1 MATIVMPNKGII
13 IGNPYP
19 NPVEKYLYV
28 PLYSEVTI
36 IVQLQIRDTSGTLIK
51 QKQYISQ
58 GRNILQI
65 LLDNIPSGTYHLE
78 INIHDCQWHYEIT
91 KI

>member
-1 MATIVMPNKGII
+1 MPDKGIV

-28 PLYSEVTI
+28 PVYSEMTI
-36 IVQLQIRDTSGTLIK
+36 VVQLQLRTTSGALMT

-65 LLDNIPSGTYHLE
+65 PMDNIPSGTYHLK
-78 INIHDCQWHYEIT
+78 ISVHDYQWCYEIT
-91 KI
+91 KP